1 MSLRNHDRRTISHV
15 VTGLTKGTTS
25 TYTTTATSECSID
38 GKWATGLTAQTNTA
52 TPTTDAVT
60 SAAFVAQT
68 DNTVCIYVF
77 GITAAGA
84 IAVAQGPVTST
95 ETGSGTTAGA
105 LKDPGRPQFP
115 TLPDN
120 FCPIGYLFVR
130 TAPDASDFTFGTS
143 SWTATGITASAVV
156 ELDGQLPSRP
166 QALP

>member
-1 MSLRNHDRRTISHV
+1 MRDNHRRTISFKA
-15 VTGLTKGTTS
+15 TGLTKGTTS
-25 TYTTTATSECSID
+25 TYTTTATSECSIN
-38 GKWATGLTAQTNTA
+38 GKWATGLSAQTNTA
-52 TPTTDAVT
+52 TPTTDART
-60 SAAFVAQT
+60 GAAFVAQT
-68 DNTVCIYVF
+68 DNTACAYVF

-84 IAVAQGPVTST
+84 IAVCQGPIEAT

-105 LKDPGRPQFP
+105 FKNRPQFP
-115 TLPDN
+115 AMPDD

-156 ELDGQLPSRP
+156 EVDGSLPDRP

>member
-1 MSLRNHDRRTISHV
+1 MNSRNQRG
-15 VTGLTKGTTS
+15 VTQNFVSAALVKGTNKS
-25 TYTTTATSECSID
+25 YTTTVTTAGVIN
-38 GKWATGLTAQTNTA
+38 GKFVTTLGAQTNA
-52 TPTTDAVT
+52 AVPTTDANT
-60 SAAFVAQT
+60 GAAFVAQT
-68 DNTVCIYVF
+68 DNTACAYVF

-84 IAVAQGPVTST
+84 IAVCQGPVEAT

-105 LKDPGRPQFP
+105 FKNRPQFP
-115 TLPDN
+115 VLPDN

-156 ELDGQLPSRP
+156 EVDGSLPDRP